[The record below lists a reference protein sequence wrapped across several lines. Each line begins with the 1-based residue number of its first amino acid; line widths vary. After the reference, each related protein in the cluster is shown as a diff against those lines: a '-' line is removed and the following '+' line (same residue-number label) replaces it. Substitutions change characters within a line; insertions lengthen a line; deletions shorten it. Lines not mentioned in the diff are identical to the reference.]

1 MKNPRRSV
9 QQTNMAMREREAIQK
24 VKDDEMSRKLREA
37 YKRSQSRSV
46 SGMNKGGMAIIIEA
60 EEPEMEDEMEDEYEM
75 SEGGSLRM
83 VEKGGK
89 KIPFFAADGKGKM
102 FGGGMTYGP
111 AAKSVRDTFRGGGM
125 TKVRTS
131 GKRDGV
137 AIRGKTKGRF
147 V

>member
-60 EEPEMEDEMEDEYEM
+60 EEADDDMDDMDDKYEM
-75 SEGGSLRM
+75 M
-83 VEKGGK
+83 
-89 KIPFFAADGKGKM
+89 A
-102 FGGGMTYGP
+102 GGMTYGAP
-111 AAKSVRDTFRGGGM
+111 AKSIRDTFKRGGM
-125 TKVRTS
+125 AKVRT
-131 GKRDGV
+131 GGRNRDGA
-137 AIRGKTKGRF
+137 AIRGKTRGRF